1 MNRPIFTKFSI
12 ALIILFLL
20 APHAYG
26 TALIIDSS
34 TNEVKVSSS
43 FIGTD
48 VMVFGTAND
57 KDDIIVVI
65 TGPTETAI
73 VRKKG
78 RVSGIWINKEKL
90 EFREIPGF
98 YAIASTRPLSEITE
112 TDELKKQKIGIH
124 NVITTASL
132 NSKDENIKTFKS
144 FKDAL
149 VRGQKTKGLYLDMP
163 LTIDVVSKRLFKTT
177 FHFPNNMTTGIY
189 TVKVFSFQKK
199 RLVSMVSKTISVEKI
214 GIGADVF
221 KFAKEQSA
229 LYGLLAILIAVLSG
243 WIASVIF
250 RKI

>member
-12 ALIILFLL
+12 ALIMLFLL

>member
-12 ALIILFLL
+12 ALIMLFLL

-34 TNEVKVSSS
+34 TSEVKVSSS

-149 VRGQKTKGLYLDMP
+149 VRGQKTKGLYLDAP

>member
-12 ALIILFLL
+12 ALIMLFLL

-124 NVITTASL
+124 NVIITASL

-149 VRGQKTKGLYLDMP
+149 IRGQKTKGLYLDMP

>member
-1 MNRPIFTKFSI
+1 MF
-12 ALIILFLL
+12 FLL
-20 APHAYG
+20 APHANG

-34 TNEVKVSSS
+34 TSEVKVSSS

-48 VMVFGTAND
+48 VMVFGTANE

-73 VRKKG
+73 VRKKR

-90 EFREIPGF
+90 EFRGIPGF

-112 TDELKKQKIGIH
+112 TNELKKQKIGIH

-132 NSKDENIKTFKS
+132 NSEDKNIKSFKS
-144 FKDAL
+144 FKEAL
-149 VRGQKTKGLYLDMP
+149 VRGQKAKGLYLDMP
-163 LTIDVVSKRLFKTT
+163 LKIDVVSKRLFKTT
-177 FHFPNNMTTGIY
+177 FHFPNNMATGIY
-189 TVKVFSFQKK
+189 TVKVFAFQKK
-199 RLVSMVSKTISVEKI
+199 RLVSTVSKTISVEKI

>member
-1 MNRPIFTKFSI
+1 MNSPIFTKFSI
-12 ALIILFLL
+12 ALIMLFLL

-34 TNEVKVSSS
+34 TSEVKVSSS

>member
-1 MNRPIFTKFSI
+1 M
-12 ALIILFLL
+12 LFLL

-34 TNEVKVSSS
+34 TSEVKVSSS

-149 VRGQKTKGLYLDMP
+149 VRRQQTKGLYLDMP

>member
-1 MNRPIFTKFSI
+1 MNSPIFTKFSI
-12 ALIILFLL
+12 ALIMLFLL

-34 TNEVKVSSS
+34 TSEVKVSSS

-132 NSKDENIKTFKS
+132 NSKDKNIKTFKS

>member
-12 ALIILFLL
+12 ALIMLFLL

-34 TNEVKVSSS
+34 TSEVKVSSS

-243 WIASVIF
+243 WIESVIF

>member
-12 ALIILFLL
+12 ALIMLFLL

-34 TNEVKVSSS
+34 TSEVKVSSS

-189 TVKVFSFQKK
+189 TVKVFSFQKT

>member
-12 ALIILFLL
+12 ALIMLFLL

-132 NSKDENIKTFKS
+132 NSKDKNIKTFKS

-163 LTIDVVSKRLFKTT
+163 LTINVVSKRLFKTT

>member
-12 ALIILFLL
+12 ALIMLFLL
-20 APHAYG
+20 ATHAYG
-26 TALIIDSS
+26 NALIIDSS
-34 TNEVKVSSS
+34 TSEVKVSSS

-73 VRKKG
+73 VRKKS

-98 YAIASTRPLSEITE
+98 YAIASTRPLSKITE

-132 NSKDENIKTFKS
+132 SSKDENIKTFKS

-189 TVKVFSFQKK
+189 TVKVFAFQKK

-229 LYGLLAILIAVLSG
+229 LYGLLAILIAVVSG

>member
-12 ALIILFLL
+12 ALIMLFLL

-34 TNEVKVSSS
+34 TSEVKVSSS
-43 FIGTD
+43 FTGTD

>member
-12 ALIILFLL
+12 ALIMLFLL
-20 APHAYG
+20 APYAYG
-26 TALIIDSS
+26 TPLIIDSS
-34 TNEVKVSSS
+34 TSEVKVSSS

>member
-12 ALIILFLL
+12 ALIMLFLL

-34 TNEVKVSSS
+34 TSEVKVSSS

-189 TVKVFSFQKK
+189 TVKVFSFQKQ
-199 RLVSMVSKTISVEKI
+199 RLVSTVSKTISVEKI

>member
-12 ALIILFLL
+12 ALIMFFLL
-20 APHAYG
+20 APHANG

-34 TNEVKVSSS
+34 TSEVKVSSS

-48 VMVFGTAND
+48 VMVFGTANE

-73 VRKKG
+73 VRKKR

-90 EFREIPGF
+90 EFRGIPGF

-112 TDELKKQKIGIH
+112 TNELEKQKIGIQ
-124 NVITTASL
+124 NVITTTSL
-132 NSKDENIKTFKS
+132 NSEDKNIKTFKS
-144 FKDAL
+144 FKEAL
-149 VRGQKTKGLYLDMP
+149 IRGQKAKGLYLDMP
-163 LTIDVVSKRLFKTT
+163 LKIDVVSKRLFKTT
-177 FHFPNNMTTGIY
+177 FHFPNNMATGIY
-189 TVKVFSFQKK
+189 TVKVFAFQKK
-199 RLVSMVSKTISVEKI
+199 RLVSTVSKTISVEKI

>member
-12 ALIILFLL
+12 ALIMLFLL

-26 TALIIDSS
+26 TSLIIDSS
-34 TNEVKVSSS
+34 TSEVKVSSS

-73 VRKKG
+73 VRKKR

-90 EFREIPGF
+90 EFRGIPGF

-112 TDELKKQKIGIH
+112 TNELKKQKIGIH

-132 NSKDENIKTFKS
+132 SSEDKNIKTFKS

-163 LTIDVVSKRLFKTT
+163 LAIDVVSKRLFKTT

-189 TVKVFSFQKK
+189 TVKVFAFQKK
-199 RLVSMVSKTISVEKI
+199 RLVSTVSKTISVEKI

>member
-1 MNRPIFTKFSI
+1 MNSPIFKKFSI

-34 TNEVKVSSS
+34 TSEVKVSSS

>member
-1 MNRPIFTKFSI
+1 M
-12 ALIILFLL
+12 LFLL

-26 TALIIDSS
+26 AALIIDSS
-34 TNEVKVSSS
+34 TSEVQVSSS

-78 RVSGIWINKEKL
+78 RVSGIWINKEK
-90 EFREIPGF
+90 FREIPGF
-98 YAIASTRPLSEITE
+98 YAIASTRPLNEITE

-189 TVKVFSFQKK
+189 TVKVFSFQKQ
-199 RLVSMVSKTISVEKI
+199 RLVSTVSKTISVEKI

>member
-12 ALIILFLL
+12 ALIMLFLL
-20 APHAYG
+20 APHAFG

-34 TNEVKVSSS
+34 TSEVKVSSS